1 MTATTPKRPGGA
13 GQAHTT
19 RDDRTSEAQ
28 VPTAVPRSCVSRRSP
43 AVACRLVRTDRCRR
57 THVCSIVI
65 GATASAGKVD
75 RKPANY
81 REMQDSYDGDT
92 AFRGCLDDTVGVL
105 VGHSLLSVDH
115 HSSDGFSVRLCLCHG
130 RRSFAVLRIKGSGQ
144 FVPLGALGSACG
156 GAAALS
162 CCATRAIS
170 TGTQYDSYM

>member
-1 MTATTPKRPGGA
+1 MTATIPRRPRGA
-13 GQAHTT
+13 GQAHAT
-19 RDDRTSEAQ
+19 RDGRASEAQ
-28 VPTAVPRSCVSRRSP
+28 VPTAAHVPLSCVSRRSP

-75 RKPANY
+75 RKPANC

-115 HSSDGFSVRLCLCHG
+115 HPSDGFSVRPCLCHG
-130 RRSFAVLRIKGSGQ
+130 RRSLAVLRIKGSGQ
-144 FVPLGALGSACG
+144 CVPLGALGSACG

-162 CCATRAIS
+162 CCATRAICFYS
-170 TGTQYDSYM
+170 V